1 MNDVESCGMRL
12 PRISGE
18 PAIDSEDMGV
28 TRKPLTK
35 AVCFR
40 PVYWGH

>member
-1 MNDVESCGMRL
+1 MSDVESCSMRL

-18 PAIDSEDMGV
+18 PAIDVEDMEV

-35 AVCFR
+35 AAGFR
-40 PVYWGH
+40 PIY